1 MSLNH
6 IQVEK
11 VLHQKYFGILPYETL
26 IFKQNFDSAFLKMNK
41 GISIQ

>member
-11 VLHQKYFGILPYETL
+11 VLHQKCFGILPYEKL